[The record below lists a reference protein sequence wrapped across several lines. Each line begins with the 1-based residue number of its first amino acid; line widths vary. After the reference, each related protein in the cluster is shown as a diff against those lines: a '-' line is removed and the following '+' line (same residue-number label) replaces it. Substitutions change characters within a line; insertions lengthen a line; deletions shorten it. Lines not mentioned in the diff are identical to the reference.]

1 MKIKCLKENFSV
13 CKLKDFSH
21 VNWNARLYFLAKTE
35 EENSLVCV
43 TENVPENTTDRE
55 DGWRGFRIEGV
66 LDFSLVGILSTIS
79 SMLAKAQIS
88 IFAVSTYD
96 TDYIFVKEEKL
107 AQALGLLRQNG
118 YQINE

>member
-66 LDFSLVGILSTIS
+66 LDFSLVGVLSTIS

-88 IFAVSTYD
+88 IFAVSTYN

-107 AQALGLLRQNG
+107 AQALELLRQSG